1 MYTAGSNMAQGVWQG
16 FSAQEWS
23 ITSNVRYMMRRIT
36 SSVRS
41 EMQIASPSKVFA
53 QIGNY
58 MAQGLD
64 VGFTDEMRAVTNDI
78 KNAMP
83 TSIDQIGIQES
94 KSSPAYSANNM
105 VDAFKKALSEMKVE
119 LDDDA
124 VGGFVDKTVTKLIYT

>member
-1 MYTAGSNMAQGVWQG
+1 
-16 FSAQEWS
+16 
-23 ITSNVRYMMRRIT
+23 MRRIT

-53 QIGNY
+53 KIGNY

-64 VGFTDEMRAVTNDI
+64 VGFTAEMKSVTNDI

-83 TSIDQIGIQES
+83 TSIDGIGIQEN